1 MFSLFKLKPL
11 AFSYTRWEMNLEPRK
26 CPTRF
31 YSYMNYLKLPNVAVS
46 KGKMRIENS
55 CTVLQLL
62 VSL

>member
-1 MFSLFKLKPL
+1 
-11 AFSYTRWEMNLEPRK
+11 MNLEPRK